1 MKREEYHQLIKPELI
16 KTVSGLSLI
25 ARIIVDGYLSGLQH
39 SNSVGSGMEF
49 NQYRTYE
56 PGDDLRLLDWK
67 MLARSGR
74 YYVKQSEIETNI
86 AVKFIL
92 DSSKSML
99 HQEDGLSK
107 MDFAKVLIAS
117 LGYLSK
123 NQGDAVGL
131 FALNDQQ
138 LFSMYP
144 KVQKQYFNRL
154 LQGLIDIE
162 NKGKWPD
169 NLDATKQLHDRSHK
183 ELIFLITDF
192 YEQEEEITSFVK
204 RLKTPKNEVVVLH
217 VMGKKELEFGYKGM
231 VTFEDLETGARLQVD
246 AKAAKKEYFLAL
258 DEMLKKVKD
267 SLLANDIGYHLFKLD
282 EHIGEAI
289 QFFLKKRNKLM

>member
-16 KTVSGLSLI
+16 NTVSGLSLI
-25 ARIIVDGYLSGLQH
+25 ARVIVDGYLSGIHH

-86 AVKFIL
+86 SVKFIL
-92 DSSKSML
+92 DASKSML
-99 HQEDGLSK
+99 HQENGMSK
-107 MDFAKVLIAS
+107 MDFARVLIAS

-131 FALNDQQ
+131 FALNDQKF
-138 LFSMYP
+138 FSMYP

-162 NKGKWPD
+162 NKGKWPK
-169 NLDATKQLHDRSHK
+169 NPDATKQLHDRSHK
-183 ELIFLITDF
+183 ELILFITDF
-192 YEQEEEITSFVK
+192 YEHQDEITSFIK
-204 RLKTPKNEVVVLH
+204 KLKSPRNEVVVLH
-217 VMGKKELEFGYKGM
+217 VMGKNELEFDYDGT
-231 VTFEDLETGARLQVD
+231 VTFEDLETGSRYQVD
-246 AKAAKKEYFLAL
+246 TKIAKKEYLLAL
-258 DEMLKKVKD
+258 EQMMKKVKN

-282 EHIGEAI
+282 DHIGEAI
-289 QFFLKKRNKLM
+289 QFFLKKRNKLV